1 MPGRNVVLRDSWEDI
16 VRSEK
21 VVLVQESMQLMADQI
36 HQTLE
41 DNDREGG

>member
-1 MPGRNVVLRDSWEDI
+1 MDLWSNLLWNDI
-16 VRSEK
+16 IRSEK
-21 VVLVQESMQLMADQI
+21 AVAVQESMQLMADQI